1 MTILYKDIC
10 DKKYN
15 SIFSSARLL
24 NDTDL
29 YEKRRK
35 KWTKEK
41 RERMDIATILSTIQE
56 KLMQLW
62 ELVFDLI
69 NQKDGFIKS
78 EILGG
83 MINFS
88 SRCISNAT

>member
-1 MTILYKDIC
+1 M
-10 DKKYN
+10 
-15 SIFSSARLL
+15 

-69 NQKDGFIKS
+69 NQKDGLNDKPHILKYMQTSLIAGKS
-78 EILGG
+78 R
-83 MINFS
+83 N
-88 SRCISNAT
+88 R

>member
-1 MTILYKDIC
+1 M
-10 DKKYN
+10 
-15 SIFSSARLL
+15 

-69 NQKDGFIKS
+69 NQKDGLNKKPH
-78 EILGG
+78 ILS
-83 MINFS
+83 I
-88 SRCISNAT
+88 CKLL